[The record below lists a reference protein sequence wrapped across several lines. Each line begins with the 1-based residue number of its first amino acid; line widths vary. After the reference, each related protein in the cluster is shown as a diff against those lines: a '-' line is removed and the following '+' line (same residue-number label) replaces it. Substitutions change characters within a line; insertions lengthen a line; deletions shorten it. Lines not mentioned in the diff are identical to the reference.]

1 MPNNEPIY
9 IQIAESFKRLIDL
22 GVYKDKDPLPSVR
35 EVALNYGVN
44 PNTAVRSY
52 SKLIEEGYVKAVPKK
67 GYYVLGNISP
77 HSPKRIEEAIKP
89 LLDSGYTK
97 EEIQEV
103 IAKWKFE

>member
-1 MPNNEPIY
+1 MPSNEPVY
-9 IQIAESFKRLIDL
+9 IRIASNFMRLIDL
-22 GVYKDKDPLPSVR
+22 GVYKEKDPLPSVR

-44 PNTAVRSY
+44 PNTAARSY
-52 SKLIEEGYVKAVPKK
+52 SRLIEKGYVKAVPKK
-67 GYYVLGNISP
+67 GYYVLGRPST
-77 HSPKRIEEAIKP
+77 HSPKRIEEAIQP